1 VLYLIFLQEMVR
13 EYFGGLAKS
22 KGTSGYRLSVYLFFD
37 NTQEPL
43 TPAEYQDGYN
53 FFKTS
58 RYGHYRMPEG
68 HCLYLQASDAHN
80 WLAEIVAPTLHRTSS
95 DGLPRKARMPA
106 AAPAWH
112 EVS

>member
-1 VLYLIFLQEMVR
+1 MFLQEMVR
-13 EYFGGLAKS
+13 EYFSGLAKS

-58 RYGHYRMPEG
+58 RYGTCKMPEG
-68 HCLYLQASDAHN
+68 HCLYFASFSAFWADHQKMFCAV
-80 WLAEIVAPTLHRTSS
+80 WVQ
-95 DGLPRKARMPA
+95 
-106 AAPAWH
+106 
-112 EVS
+112 VSL

>member
-1 VLYLIFLQEMVR
+1 MYLLHFLQEMVR

-22 KGTSGYRLSVYLFFD
+22 KGTSGYRLSVYLYFD

-58 RYGHYRMPEG
+58 RYGTYRMPGG
-68 HCLYLQASDAHN
+68 HCLYLQASPGFPGQTCRRCFVRCKVLCKPFVSVRDACCCSCM
-80 WLAEIVAPTLHRTSS
+80 A
-95 DGLPRKARMPA
+95 
-106 AAPAWH
+106 
-112 EVS
+112 